1 MIASKPYDLS
11 LTILNTSM
19 ADYRLKINRNIVP
32 DIIELQDWFMIE
44 HQDNT

>member
-1 MIASKPYDLS
+1 
-11 LTILNTSM
+11 M